1 MDPLLFVVISV
12 SITVGALVFYI
23 GNGVVKAQKQSGRRL
38 ASLSTREDV
47 LQSDFSE
54 RAVAPVM
61 QGIGRFA
68 LRFTPTGWVAKAQHK
83 LVLAGWAE
91 RMDGNTWAAIRIIAI
106 VVSIVLTFLAVPIVD
121 SATMKLVVGGL
132 LLVIGFFGPE
142 ASLNRAID
150 DRRKEMEKQ
159 LPDIIDLLV
168 ISVEAGLGFEAAM
181 GRVVQNVPGELSREV
196 QRTLQETRVGVSRHE
211 ALRNMSERTDVDDLN
226 SFILALIQA
235 DQFGVSIA
243 RMLRVQAEEMRVRR
257 RQRIQEKAFAAPVKM
272 IFPMLLCIF
281 PSIFIV
287 ILGPAVMNIRDNLLC
302 YVIVLG
308 RADRARVKRRLR

>member
-12 SITVGALVFYI
+12 SVTIGALVLYI
-23 GNGVVKAQKQSGRRL
+23 GSGLVKAQKQSGNRL
-38 ASLSTREDV
+38 ASLQTRTDV
-47 LQSDFSE
+47 LEQDFST

-61 QGIGRFA
+61 QGVGRFA
-68 LRFTPTGWVAKAQHK
+68 TRFTPTGWVEKSQHK

-91 RMDGNTWAAIRIIAI
+91 RMDGNTWAAIRIISLG
-106 VVSIVLTFLAVPIVD
+106 VGIVLAFLIVPIIED
-121 SATMKLVVGGL
+121 GMLKLLVGGFL
-132 LLVIGFFGPE
+132 VVIGFFGPE

-159 LPDIIDLLV
+159 LPDMIDLLV
-168 ISVEAGLGFEAAM
+168 ISVEAGLGFESAM
-181 GRVVQNVPGELSREV
+181 GRVVQNVPGELSKEF
-196 QRTLQETRVGVSRHE
+196 QRMLQETRVGVSRHE
-211 ALRNMSERTDVDDLN
+211 ALRNLAGRTDVEDLD

-243 RMLRVQAEEMRVRR
+243 RMLRVQADEMRVRR

-287 ILGPAVMNIRDNLLC
+287 ILGPAALSIST
-302 YVIVLG
+302 VL
-308 RADRARVKRRLR
+308 